1 MEENDFFYKM
11 LTIIGSIVGGVS
23 LGVIFVAYF
32 LYPKN
37 DKYNNN
43 DENCESERES
53 ESNSENGEEDS
64 QEEEEEEYFNKY
76 FDELTD
82 LDERELTPIELE
94 NLRLNVLEEE
104 TPEGKVIMTYNS
116 DIESFCYY
124 ADSKTIAYR
133 NLDTAA
139 RLFTITYNCKSIC
152 VNYKEEFE
160 KGKENVIS
168 QIERDTKK
176 AQEEEEANKTIE
188 QPTEKSIFAKFKSYN
203 TSNKPNNNG
212 SNNGSNNIQKDKK
225 NNSNNSNKKYYIM
238 TEKANKFRYKGTLED
253 FIKSPASNNDDTT
266 NSETNINT
274 KIDYATFKANY
285 VNQIEKKN
293 N

>member
-11 LTIIGSIVGGVS
+11 ITLIGSIVGGVS
-23 LGVIFVAYF
+23 LGVVLVAYF

-43 DENCESERES
+43 DESCNS

-64 QEEEEEEYFNKY
+64 EEEEEEYFNKY

-133 NLDTAA
+133 TLDTAA
-139 RLFTITYNCKSIC
+139 RLFTITYNCKNIC

-160 KGKENVIS
+160 KGKEQVVS
-168 QIERDTKK
+168 QKEKDNITK
-176 AQEEEEANKTIE
+176 AEEESEAENKTIQ
-188 QPTEKSIFAKFKSYN
+188 QPTEKPIFAKFKSYN
-203 TSNKPNNNG
+203 TTTKPNNVSTNTQKNTK
-212 SNNGSNNIQKDKK
+212 NNS

-253 FIKSPASNNDDTT
+253 FLKSPSSSSHNTDMNNT
-266 NSETNINT
+266 ETNIT
-274 KIDYATFKANY
+274 PKMDYATFKANY